1 MKRIVSVVVIFFSV
15 VLNAQ
20 HLERLDSLLLEGISA
35 RSNKDYATSLELL
48 TEVRTV
54 AEANHWY
61 KQQFLALNNIGANYY
76 SMLDYGEALDYYL
89 EAYTIALKHLDENE
103 EMTVLNNIAILYSKE
118 GEPEKAKAYF
128 YKAYLMAKE
137 HDDTIKIGLYAVN
150 LGLAGNELNTL
161 DEALTYLEE
170 AKERLTGR
178 ANLIL
183 LVDIALAENHYKRGD
198 LDTAEAMAKTL
209 LPRLNAIEFIEE
221 KISTLTV
228 LSNVYQERGALTK
241 AITYAEAAR
250 EAALNP
256 DFKISTYEQLAKLY
270 KAQGLMDAALV
281 AKDSIIALN
290 DTLFTIKNGRF
301 FEANKVKFEIANYR
315 RELQQ
320 SSAEQHAER
329 MRLYTLLGFCALVIV
344 LISWALRNSFIKN
357 KQRKILHDRSQEIIA
372 LELEKEKSDNLVLE
386 KQLHAKEA
394 FLLLEQE
401 KLKNKIET
409 QNQKLAAKAL
419 QISSR
424 NELLKDVINS
434 LSSQT
439 EISKNVFLTR
449 KIKELKSL
457 LKNDNEWESFLKH
470 FEAVNQNFISELK
483 RRHPELTANDIRYIS
498 YLYMDL
504 TNKEISSLFNITAV
518 ASRKRKERIS
528 QKMGLSESSDLYR
541 YLSVI

>member
-1 MKRIVSVVVIFFSV
+1 MKRILGGIVILFSMI
-15 VLNAQ
+15 LSAQ
-20 HLERLDSLLLEGISA
+20 QTERLDSLLIAGITA

-54 AEANHWY
+54 AEDNHWY

-118 GEPEKAKAYF
+118 GEPEKAEAYF

-137 HDDTIKIGLYAVN
+137 HDDTIKTGLYAVN
-150 LGLAGNELNTL
+150 LGLSANELNKP
-161 DEALTYLEE
+161 DEALVYLEE
-170 AKERLTGR
+170 AKEHLKGH

-183 LVDIALAENHYKRGD
+183 MVDIALAENYYKRGD
-198 LDTAEAMAKTL
+198 LETAETIAKTV
-209 LPRLNAIEFIEE
+209 LPSLSAIEFTEE

-228 LSNVYQERGALTK
+228 LSNVYQEKGELSTS
-241 AITYAEAAR
+241 IIYAE
-250 EAALNP
+250 EALEVATNL
-256 DFKISTYEQLAKLY
+256 DLKISMYEQLAKLY
-270 KAQGLMDAALV
+270 KAHGLMDAALV

-290 DTLFTIKNGRF
+290 DTLSTIKNGRF

-320 SSAEQHAER
+320 SSAEQREER
-329 MRLYTLLGFCALVIV
+329 ARLYTLLGFCALVIM

-401 KLKNKIET
+401 KLKNEIET

-470 FEAVNQNFISELK
+470 FEEVNQNFISELK

-528 QKMGLSESSDLYR
+528 QKMGLSESLDLYR
-541 YLSVI
+541 YLSGV